1 MTKNNHPDG
10 AADNRKAPSASKEEL
25 ACRKIKEFMYARKL
39 SPGQKIIYRDLEEML
54 GMSKTPITNA
64 LGRLEQEGLVVSTH
78 NRGYYVKKLN
88 KGEIVQLYGLRVR
101 LEEIAVDYA
110 IANARPEDLAALK
123 EALKAYLDHDSEFYD
138 STRLKLDLEFHL
150 QIARMGKN
158 DFLISILTQFYERA
172 LVGLPAFFMTP
183 LIPQFKKD
191 HILIFEAL
199 ESGDSTKTKAII
211 KDHEMASLRFLDKI
225 D

>member
-1 MTKNNHPDG
+1 MTKNNHAG
-10 AADNRKAPSASKEEL
+10 ESADNQKAQSASKEEL

-54 GMSKTPITNA
+54 GMSKTPITSA

-88 KGEIVQLYGLRVR
+88 KTEIMQLYDLRVR
-101 LEEIAVDYA
+101 LEEIAIDYA
-110 IANARPEDLAALK
+110 IANARPEDLAELKQALD
-123 EALKAYLDHDSEFYD
+123 AYLDYDSVFYD

-150 QIARMGKN
+150 QIARMGRN
-158 DFLISILTQFYERA
+158 DFLIGILTQFYERA

-183 LIPQFKKD
+183 LIPKFKED
-191 HILIFEAL
+191 HRLIFEAL
-199 ESGDSTKTKAII
+199 ESGDSPKTKEII
-211 KDHEMASLRFLDKI
+211 KNHEMASLRFLDKI